1 MRRKKNNRDGTTDG
15 SVAADMMKGAIGGA
29 IGVWVMD
36 RVGWDMYLTEDPAA
50 FRQEKEAQ
58 VEGKYAAHVMVGHA
72 AESMGKELTETQQ
85 HRAGKMMHYG
95 LGIMPGAL
103 YGALRHRVPAVGMAS
118 GLAYGLGMF
127 VMEDEVVNPLV
138 GNTSGPMAYPW
149 QAHARGL
156 VTHLVL
162 GAVTET
168 VCSALDEVM

>member
-1 MRRKKNNRDGTTDG
+1 MRKRNGRTNGRTNG
-15 SVAADMMKGAIGGA
+15 SLATDMMKGAIGGA

-36 RVGWDMYLTEDPAA
+36 RVGWDMYLSEDPKA
-50 FRQEKEAQ
+50 FQQEKEAQ

-72 AESMGKELTETQQ
+72 AEAVGKELTETQQ
-85 HRAGKMMHYG
+85 HKAGKAMHYG

-103 YGALRHRVPAVGMAS
+103 YGALRHRVPTVATGS
-118 GLAYGLGMF
+118 GLVYGLGMF
-127 VMEDEVVNPLV
+127 VMEDEITNPLL

-168 VCSALDEVM
+168 VCSALDEIM